1 MPATQE
7 YPLKVGTGKVTL
19 QYERVF
25 GNSSIGSLKIDPK
38 IARLATGKLELDVAD
53 APPAV
58 TIKDVTLT
66 DVDEAAGTISVSFGR
81 KDSPTKLV
89 NVPLVVGVR
98 VVASHVLP
106 GSANNLPFEWEYLN
120 RLKGKVVS
128 IRVRTSATGM
138 AVVSVAS
145 GND

>member
-1 MPATQE
+1 
-7 YPLKVGTGKVTL
+7 
-19 QYERVF
+19 
-25 GNSSIGSLKIDPK
+25 
-38 IARLATGKLELDVAD
+38 
-53 APPAV
+53 V

-138 AVVSVAS
+138 AAVSIAS